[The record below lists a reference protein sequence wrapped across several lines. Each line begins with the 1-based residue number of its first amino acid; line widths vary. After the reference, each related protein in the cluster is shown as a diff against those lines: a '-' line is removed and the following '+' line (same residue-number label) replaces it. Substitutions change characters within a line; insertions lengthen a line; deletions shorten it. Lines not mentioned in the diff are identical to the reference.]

1 MQVGAASTVPKPG
14 YNSDGTLNTDTT
26 QTRNKKPSFSDTL
39 ISAGTALIN
48 AHAQAQVTKINA
60 KSASKYGA
68 PIQDY
73 QAAKYQNSDS
83 FSGSDLL
90 GKNGALILGAIGVVG
105 AVLVVIKMTA
115 KKGRR

>member
-14 YNSDGTLNTDTT
+14 YNSDGTLNTD
-26 QTRNKKPSFSDTL
+26 QARRNKKPSFSDTL

-48 AHAQAQVTKINA
+48 AHADAQVAKINA
-60 KSASKYGA
+60 KAANKYGYTPPSYSDA
-68 PIQDY
+68 SY
-73 QAAKYQNSDS
+73 SNSDS

-90 GKNGALILGAIGVVG
+90 GKNGGLILGAIGVLG
-105 AVLVVIKMTA
+105 AVLVVMKMTA

>member
-14 YNSDGTLNTDTT
+14 YYSDGTKITDV
-26 QTRNKKPSFSDTL
+26 QNSKKPSFSDTL

-48 AHAQAQVTKINA
+48 AHAQAKVTKINA

-73 QAAKYQNSDS
+73 QPAQYQNYDS

-115 KKGRR
+115 KKGRK